1 MKNSNQTGNND
12 TDSGEGQGQG
22 NEGNSGSQGF
32 LGGIT
37 DAISGIF
44 NTANN
49 ATRSAS
55 EQANTANTTTN
66 DAPMGG
72 IPGLISGV
80 SDAVNNATRS
90 TSGQSSGTW
99 PDQTGADSGSGVD
112 ATRESGGAVSTDDT
126 GDNIGVDAGSTGYEE
141 EEPFVGSGGVG
152 SAEYYENLRRAHEAE
167 GGEYTSDL
175 GDPNRA

>member
-49 ATRSAS
+49 ATRNAS
-55 EQANTANTTTN
+55 EQANTTTN
-66 DAPMGG
+66 DAPTGG
-72 IPGLISGV
+72 IPGLISGI
-80 SDAVNNATRS
+80 SDTVNNATRS
-90 TSGQSSGTW
+90 TSGQSSGTASDSGTW
-99 PDQTGADSGSGVD
+99 PDQTSGGN
-112 ATRESGGAVSTDDT
+112 ATQESGGAVSTDDT
-126 GDNIGVDAGSTGYEE
+126 GDNIGVDASTEE

-152 SAEYYENLRRAHEAE
+152 SAEFYENLRRAHEAE